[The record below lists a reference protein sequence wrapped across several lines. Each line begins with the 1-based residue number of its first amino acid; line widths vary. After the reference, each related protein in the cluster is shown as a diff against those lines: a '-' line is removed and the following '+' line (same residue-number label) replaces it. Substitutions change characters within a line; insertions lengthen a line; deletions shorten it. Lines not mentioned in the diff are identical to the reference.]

1 MESKFNEY
9 MMSIMDNII
18 EMSYQ
23 RFKLTRRLSKAGII
37 LGIGCLIYTTIA
49 GFLYGGEIDPISP
62 EISPYIAGL
71 SDAQIDVMIIIALIS
86 LVSLMTYSAM
96 NHGENNHD
104 RYKAWCERNGYKPY
118 NASKH

>member
-1 MESKFNEY
+1 MENFMLKV
-9 MMSIMDNII
+9 MDDII

-23 RFKLTRRLSKAGII
+23 RFKLARRLSKAGII
-37 LGIGCLIYTTIA
+37 LGIGYLIYTAIA

-62 EISPYIAGL
+62 EISPYIASL
-71 SDAQIDVMIIIALIS
+71 SDVQIGVAIIIALIA
-86 LVSLMTYSAM
+86 LVSLMTYFAM

-104 RYKAWCERNGYKPY
+104 RYKAWCDENGYKPY

>member
-37 LGIGCLIYTTIA
+37 LGLAYLVYTAIA
-49 GFLYGGEIDPISP
+49 GILYGGEIDPMEP
-62 EISPYIAGL
+62 EISPYMASW
-71 SDAQIDVMIIIALIS
+71 SDGQTLVAIIIILIA
-86 LVSLMTYSAM
+86 LVSIMTYFAM
-96 NHGENNHD
+96 SHGENNHD
-104 RYKAWCERNGYKPY
+104 RYKAWCNENCYKPY

>member
-1 MESKFNEY
+1 MENF
-9 MMSIMDNII
+9 MMNVMDDII

-37 LGIGCLIYTTIA
+37 LGIGCFIYTAIA
-49 GFLYGGEIDPISP
+49 GILYGGEIDPMAP
-62 EISPYIAGL
+62 EISPYIASWSG
-71 SDAQIDVMIIIALIS
+71 AQTFAAIIIELIA
-86 LVSLMTYSAM
+86 LVSLMTYFAM

-104 RYKAWCERNGYKPY
+104 RYKAWCEENGYKPF

>member
-1 MESKFNEY
+1 MENFMLKV
-9 MMSIMDNII
+9 IDDII

-23 RFKLTRRLSKAGII
+23 RFKMTRRLSKSGII
-37 LGIGCLIYTTIA
+37 LGLAYLVYTAIA
-49 GFLYGGEIDPISP
+49 GFLYGGEIDPMEP

-71 SDAQIDVMIIIALIS
+71 SNAQIGVAIIIALIA
-86 LVSLMTYSAM
+86 LVSLMTYFAM

-104 RYKAWCERNGYKPY
+104 RYKAWCEENGYKPY

>member
-1 MESKFNEY
+1 MDSFNNFC
-9 MMSIMDNII
+9 MDIMDDII

-23 RFKLTRRLSKAGII
+23 RFKFTRRLSKAGII
-37 LGIGCLIYTTIA
+37 LGIGYLIYTAIE

-71 SDAQIDVMIIIALIS
+71 SDAQVLVCIVIELIAL
-86 LVSLMTYSAM
+86 VSIMTYFAM

-104 RYKAWCERNGYKPY
+104 RYKAWCEENGYKPY

>member
-1 MESKFNEY
+1 MENFMLKV
-9 MMSIMDNII
+9 MDDII

-23 RFKLTRRLSKAGII
+23 RFKLTRRLSKIGIS
-37 LGIGCLIYTTIA
+37 IGLAYLVYTAIA

-71 SDAQIDVMIIIALIS
+71 SDAQVLVAIIIELIA
-86 LVSLMTYSAM
+86 LVSLMTYFAM

-104 RYKAWCERNGYKPY
+104 RYKAWCEENGYKPY

>member
-1 MESKFNEY
+1 MENFMLKV
-9 MMSIMDNII
+9 MDDII
-18 EMSYQ
+18 GMSYQ

-86 LVSLMTYSAM
+86 LVSLITYSAM

-104 RYKAWCERNGYKPY
+104 RYKAWCEENGYKPY

>member
-1 MESKFNEY
+1 MENKFNEY
-9 MMSIMDNII
+9 MMNVMDRII

-37 LGIGCLIYTTIA
+37 LGLAYLVYTTIA
-49 GFLYGGEIDPISP
+49 GILYGGEIDPMAP
-62 EISPYIAGL
+62 EISPYIASW
-71 SDAQIDVMIIIALIS
+71 SDAQTLVAIIIELIA
-86 LVSLMTYSAM
+86 LVSLMTYFAM

-104 RYKAWCERNGYKPY
+104 RYKAWCEENGYKPY

>member
-1 MESKFNEY
+1 MESKF
-9 MMSIMDNII
+9 MDIMNSVV

-37 LGIGCLIYTTIA
+37 LGLAYLVYTAIA
-49 GFLYGGEIDPISP
+49 GFLCGGEIDPISP

-86 LVSLMTYSAM
+86 LVSLMTYFAM

-104 RYKAWCERNGYKPY
+104 RYKAWCEENGYKPY